1 MPRLGRG
8 SKLITGT
15 LCRSARSSDVEAWPS
30 SPSRLTP
37 TCAPVPRAQVLW
49 RTCRGALTVGKPA
62 ARLCWCSIA
71 AAFSRVSS
79 GPRTATANRGVQ
91 AAHRTPLIHR
101 FSAPVASVRQPC

>member
-1 MPRLGRG
+1 MALF
-8 SKLITGT
+8 
-15 LCRSARSSDVEAWPS
+15 SAKTHTHVRTWSA
-30 SPSRLTP
+30 L
-37 TCAPVPRAQVLW
+37 LW

-91 AAHRTPLIHR
+91 AAHRTPPIHR
-101 FSAPVASVRQPC
+101 LCAPVASVRQPC